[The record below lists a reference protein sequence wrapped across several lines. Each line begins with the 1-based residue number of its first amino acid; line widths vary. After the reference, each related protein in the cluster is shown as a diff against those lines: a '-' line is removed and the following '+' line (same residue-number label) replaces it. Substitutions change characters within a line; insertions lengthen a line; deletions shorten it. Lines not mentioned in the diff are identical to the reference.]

1 MEKGKSHPKA
11 CKLSRGR
18 SGVTRRPS
26 NNTEAE
32 CFKMFMTPSTMNMIM
47 TETNSHPWSL
57 RGKFNNAGKLA
68 KWVDTTVAELY
79 VFLAV
84 FFPQ

>member
-1 MEKGKSHPKA
+1 
-11 CKLSRGR
+11 
-18 SGVTRRPS
+18 
-26 NNTEAE
+26 
-32 CFKMFMTPSTMNMIM
+32 MIV
-47 TETNSHPWSL
+47 TETNSYAQSL
-57 RGKFNNAGKLA
+57 RQKFNNAGKLA